1 MLQHSDHPH
10 GPRKDPLKQ
19 LHIFLMLEALD
30 LMNSRIFIRHY
41 THTKQLSKNIK
52 LFNQTILLCLLK
64 ASLVSQSEES
74 HPSQKNIQS
83 NGDNFC

>member
-10 GPRKDPLKQ
+10 GPRKDPLEQ

-64 ASLVSQSEES
+64 ASLLSQSEES